1 MGPAAKGLVLD
12 LLATVRKGSM
22 PVRALVAAGAIFRID
37 ENHVR
42 VTLARLLAEGRI
54 ERDQR
59 GEYRP
64 GPASRA
70 TLSLVTAWRR
80 SEERMIRW
88 NGDWLAVLTGATARS
103 ARGAVRD
110 NEHALALLG
119 FEPLERGLAL
129 RPANLAGGI
138 DDLRQRLADLG
149 LHDSAIVVAM
159 SDLDPTTDER
169 ARSLWNTD
177 ALEKQYD
184 RAIERLELSR
194 RRLPELPEARA
205 MIESFTVG
213 GAAIRQIVRDPL
225 LPPPLVGAGAL
236 SRLVRAARSYDE
248 AGRACWRPFLQRHGV
263 DFARAPVQLAGGE
276 IVAHAA
282 GSAQ

>member
-1 MGPAAKGLVLD
+1 VGLTAKGLVLD
-12 LLATVRKGSM
+12 LLSTVRKGSM
-22 PVRALVAAGAIFRID
+22 PVRALVAAGALFRID

-54 ERDQR
+54 ERDER
-59 GEYRP
+59 GAYRP
-64 GPASRA
+64 GPASRT

-80 SEERMIRW
+80 TEERMVRW

-110 NEHALALLG
+110 NERALALLG

-129 RPANLAGGI
+129 RPANLAGGV
-138 DDLRQRLADLG
+138 DHVRGRLTELG
-149 LHDSAIVVAM
+149 LDASAIVVAM
-159 SDLDPTTDER
+159 SDLDATTDER
-169 ARSLWNTD
+169 ARSLWN
-177 ALEKQYD
+177 AEAIEKQYD
-184 RAIERLELSR
+184 RTIERLELSR
-194 RRLPELPEARA
+194 RRLAELPEARA
-205 MIESFTVG
+205 MSESFTIG

-225 LPPPLVGAGAL
+225 LPPPLVAAGAL
-236 SRLVRAARSYDE
+236 AKLVRAARSYDE

-276 IVAHAA
+276 MAMHVA
-282 GSAQ
+282 GGAQ